1 MGAYLSEPVTEK
13 VSSDEAND
21 KLECGASSMQGWR
34 VNQEDAHN
42 TILEYDSNTSLFAVY
57 DGHGGAE
64 VATYCSQNLP
74 NFIKNTE
81 AYKSGEL
88 TKALEDAFLGFD
100 ATIATK
106 EVMDILKELAGEI
119 NPPGP
124 SDNEEES
131 EDDNVSNL
139 YQEARLPLQEV
150 LAKYENK
157 LSTLHRA
164 RLGDTTTPL
173 SPCLR
178 AKKNT
183 EEAGGSGAGGS
194 SSSSGVAVAAG
205 SSSEQPAVEA
215 SSSKNGLSSTKEVAE
230 GSNADED
237 TGGVSSTNNEEDK
250 DVNGEVSTSEP
261 AEKAKEP
268 VAMEVDKANST
279 APDSSEDNCLQPEQ
293 SGDAKSS
300 VATGNGA
307 TSESCNGEVT
317 DSKQVDGEES
327 NITSSNG
334 SATPAKGKAKD
345 KTAAVSS
352 SDTKGRDRPKDAK
365 IRRAAAAVYETLL
378 RQAAEEDDDESD
390 SNDETFE
397 GGEVNSSDDENVNGV
412 EESSND
418 GNMPILECYA
428 GDGEEEED
436 EDELEAESSDDD
448 GEEDISMNEEPG
460 NDSGCT
466 AVVALLRGNEL
477 YVANAGDSRCIICRE
492 GKAIDMSI
500 DHKPEDTPEL
510 ERINKAGGKVS
521 NDGRINGGLNLSR
534 AIGDHSYKQNKDLG
548 AKEQMITALPDVKT
562 LTIDPEKDQ
571 FMVLACDGIWNFMSS
586 QDVCDFI
593 LPRLA
598 EGRERLSQICE
609 EMFDH
614 CLAPSTMGDG
624 TGCDNMTAIIVRFK
638 GGVISEV
645 GQHTSNAEGA
655 KKRAAEEEHNQE
667 EQQDSKR
674 QKFDDPLSSSVV
686 TSSV

>member
-42 TILEYDSNTSLFAVY
+42 TILEYDTNTSLFAVY

-74 NFIKNTE
+74 NFIKNTD
-81 AYKSGEL
+81 AYKSGDL
-88 TKALEDAFLGFD
+88 TKALEDAFLDFD

-157 LSTLHRA
+157 LSSLHRA
-164 RLGDTTTPL
+164 RLGDTATPL

-183 EEAGGSGAGGS
+183 DEAGSSGAGGS
-194 SSSSGVAVAAG
+194 GTSSSFAAG
-205 SSSEQPAVEA
+205 SSSEQPTAEA
-215 SSSKNGLSSTKEVAE
+215 SSSKNGVSSAKEA
-230 GSNADED
+230 ADED

-250 DVNGEVSTSEP
+250 EVNGEVSTSEP
-261 AEKAKEP
+261 DEKAKDS
-268 VAMEVDKANST
+268 VAMEVDKSNAT

-293 SGDAKSS
+293 SADAKTSAAKGS
-300 VATGNGA
+300 GA
-307 TSESCNGEVT
+307 SDACNGEVT

-334 SATPAKGKAKD
+334 STTPSKGKAK
-345 KTAAVSS
+345 
-352 SDTKGRDRPKDAK
+352 
-365 IRRAAAAVYETLL
+365 
-378 RQAAEEDDDESD
+378 
-390 SNDETFE
+390 
-397 GGEVNSSDDENVNGV
+397 
-412 EESSND
+412 
-418 GNMPILECYA
+418 

-436 EDELEAESSDDD
+436 DELEAESSDDD

-466 AVVALLRGNEL
+466 AVVALLRGKEL
-477 YVANAGDSRCIICRE
+477 FVANAGDSRCIICRE

-500 DHKPEDTPEL
+500 DHKPEDAPEL
-510 ERINKAGGKVS
+510 ERITKAGGKVS

-638 GGVISEV
+638 DGVISDV
-645 GQHTSNAEGA
+645 AQHTSQAEGA
-655 KKRAAEEEHNQE
+655 KKRAAEEEHNEE
-667 EQQDSKR
+667 EQQESKR
-674 QKFDDPLSSSVV
+674 QKVDDTLSSSVV

>member
-13 VSSDEAND
+13 VSSDESNS

-42 TILEYDSNTSLFAVY
+42 TVLDFDVNTSLFAVY

-64 VATYCSQNLP
+64 VATYCSKNLP
-74 NFIKNTE
+74 DYIKNTE
-81 AYKSGEL
+81 AYKNGDL

-100 ATIATK
+100 ANIATK
-106 EVMDILKELAGEI
+106 EVMALLKELAGEI

-124 SDNEEES
+124 SDNEES
-131 EDDNVSNL
+131 EDENVSNL
-139 YQEARLPLQEV
+139 YQEAHLPLQEV

-157 LSTLHRA
+157 LSSLHRA
-164 RLGDTTTPL
+164 RLGDTATPL

-178 AKKNT
+178 AKKNPD
-183 EEAGGSGAGGS
+183 EAGGSGLGA
-194 SSSSGVAVAAG
+194 SSSGASASASGSSTSDVAAEG
-205 SSSEQPAVEA
+205 GPSCSDPEA
-215 SSSKNGLSSTKEVAE
+215 KP
-230 GSNADED
+230 DED
-237 TGGVSSTNNEEDK
+237 TGGVSSTNSNDQDK

-261 AEKAKEP
+261 QESAKP
-268 VAMEVDKANST
+268 MEVDKST
-279 APDSSEDNCLQPEQ
+279 APDSSGDNCTQPNQSEDAKPAVASNG
-293 SGDAKSS
+293 SGDA
-300 VATGNGA
+300 
-307 TSESCNGEVT
+307 CNGEVT

-334 SATPAKGKAKD
+334 STSPLKGKNKAKLSP
-345 KTAAVSS
+345 VSS
-352 SDTKGRDRPKDAK
+352 TDKAVPDRPKK
-365 IRRAAAAVYETLL
+365 SKLRRAAAAVYESLL
-378 RQAAEEDDDESD
+378 RQASEEDDDESD

-397 GGEVNSSDDENVNGV
+397 GGEINSSDEENVNGV
-412 EESSND
+412 EDSSNEGED
-418 GNMPILECYA
+418 EE
-428 GDGEEEED
+428 DEEEED
-436 EDELEAESSDDD
+436 YDAESSDEDV
-448 GEEDISMNEEPG
+448 EEDISMTEEPG

-466 AVVALLRGNEL
+466 AVVALLKGNEL

-500 DHKPEDTPEL
+500 DHKPEDAPEL
-510 ERINKAGGKVS
+510 NRIKKAGGKVS

-534 AIGDHSYKQNKDLG
+534 AIGDHSYKQNKELD

-562 LTIDPEKDQ
+562 LTIDPTKDQ

-614 CLAPSTMGDG
+614 CLAPGTMGDG

-638 GGVISEV
+638 DGLISDVARAE
-645 GQHTSNAEGA
+645 AEGP
-655 KKRAAEEEHNQE
+655 KKRPADDEADEAD
-667 EQQDSKR
+667 QQDSKR
-674 QKFDDPLSSSVV
+674 QKTEDLSSSLV

>member
-13 VSSDEAND
+13 VSNDEANN

-42 TILEYDSNTSLFAVY
+42 TILEFDENTSLFAVY

-74 NFIKNTE
+74 NFIKETE

-100 ATIATK
+100 ASIATK
-106 EVMDILKELAGEI
+106 EIMDILKELAGEI

-131 EDDNVSNL
+131 EDENVSL
-139 YQEARLPLQEV
+139 YQEAKLPLQEV

-157 LSTLHRA
+157 LTTLHRN
-164 RLGDTTTPL
+164 RLGDATTPL

-183 EEAGGSGAGGS
+183 DESAAGSSGAGT
-194 SSSSGVAVAAG
+194 SSSGSGLTFAAG
-205 SSSEQPAVEA
+205 SSSEQPNDEA
-215 SSSKNGLSSTKEVAE
+215 SSSKNGLTSSKEE
-230 GSNADED
+230 GDNADED
-237 TGGVSSTNNEEDK
+237 TGGVSSTNCNEGDK
-250 DVNGEVSTSEP
+250 DLNGEVSTSEP
-261 AEKAKEP
+261 DDKTVVSAA
-268 VAMEVDKANST
+268 VDVEKANST

-293 SGDAKSS
+293 SEDAKNS
-300 VATGNGA
+300 AATTGNGT
-307 TSESCNGEVT
+307 TSEICNGEVT
-317 DSKQVDGEES
+317 DSVQGSGEDS

-334 SATPAKGKAKD
+334 SAVPGKAKD
-345 KTAAVSS
+345 KASPVSS
-352 SDTKGRDRPKDAK
+352 SDAKRFRPKEAK
-365 IRRAAAAVYETLL
+365 IRRAAAAVYESLM

-397 GGEVNSSDDENVNGV
+397 GGEVNSSDEENVNGV

-418 GNMPILECYA
+418 GDA
-428 GDGEEEED
+428 EED
-436 EDELEAESSDDD
+436 DEEDYEAESSDDE
-448 GEEDISMNEEPG
+448 GEDISMTEEPG

-500 DHKPEDTPEL
+500 DHKPEDAPEL
-510 ERINKAGGKVS
+510 ERITNAGGKVS

-534 AIGDHSYKQNKDLG
+534 AIGDHSYKKSKDLG
-548 AKEQMITALPDVKT
+548 PKEQMITAFPDVKT
-562 LTIDPEKDQ
+562 LTIDPGKDQ

-593 LPRLA
+593 LPRLT

-638 GGVISEV
+638 DGAISEV
-645 GQHTSNAEGA
+645 GQHTVNPEGS
-655 KKRAAEEEHNQE
+655 KKRPAEEEHSQE
-667 EQQDSKR
+667 EKQDSKR
-674 QKFDDPLSSSVV
+674 QKVDDPLSSSVV

>member
-13 VSSDEAND
+13 MSNDEANA

-34 VNQEDAHN
+34 VNQEDSHN
-42 TILEYDSNTSLFAVY
+42 TILNYDTDTAFFAVY

-74 NFIKNTE
+74 EYIRNTD
-81 AYKSGEL
+81 AYKSGDLVNAL
-88 TKALEDAFLGFD
+88 TDAFLGFD

-124 SDNEEES
+124 SDNEES
-131 EDDNVSNL
+131 EDEN
-139 YQEARLPLQEV
+139 EV

-157 LSTLHRA
+157 LSTLHRT
-164 RLGDTTTPL
+164 RLGDTATPL

-183 EEAGGSGAGGS
+183 DEAGASAS
-194 SSSSGVAVAAG
+194 SSSSGQAAG
-205 SSSEQPAVEA
+205 SSIEQVCDAT
-215 SSSKNGLSSTKEVAE
+215 SSSKNGLPDDDQKENNGE
-230 GSNADED
+230 ED
-237 TGGVSSTNNEEDK
+237 MGGVSSTNSNEEDK
-250 DVNGEVSTSEP
+250 DLNGEVSTSAPEN
-261 AEKAKEP
+261 EVKDNI
-268 VAMEVDKANST
+268 AMEVDKTSLT
-279 APDSSEDNCLQPEQ
+279 APDSSEDNCRQPEQ
-293 SGDAKSS
+293 SEDVKSS
-300 VATGNGA
+300 TNSGNGLN
-307 TSESCNGEVT
+307 SETCNGEVT
-317 DSKQVDGEES
+317 DSKQVDGEDS

-334 SATPAKGKAKD
+334 SVTPLKSNKEKSP
-345 KTAAVSS
+345 VSS
-352 SDTKGRDRPKDAK
+352 TDKAAPERPKKSK
-365 IRRAAAAVYETLL
+365 IRRAAAAVYESLL
-378 RQAAEEDDDESD
+378 RQATVEDDDESD

-397 GGEVNSSDDENVNGV
+397 GGEVNSSDEENINGI
-412 EESSND
+412 EDSSN
-418 GNMPILECYA
+418 E
-428 GDGEEEED
+428 DGEDEED
-436 EDELEAESSDDD
+436 YEAESSDEE
-448 GEEDISMNEEPG
+448 GEEDISMTEEPG

-466 AVVALLRGNEL
+466 AIVALLKGNEL

-510 ERINKAGGKVS
+510 ERITKAGGKVS
-521 NDGRINGGLNLSR
+521 YDGRINGGLNLSR
-534 AIGDHSYKQNKDLG
+534 AIGDHSYKQNKELD
-548 AKEQMITALPDVKT
+548 AKEQMVTALPDVKT
-562 LTIDPEKDQ
+562 LTIDTSKDQ

-614 CLAPSTMGDG
+614 CLAPTTLGDG

-638 GGVISEV
+638 DGAISDI
-645 GQHTSNAEGA
+645 GQHSNAEGS
-655 KKRAAEEEHNQE
+655 KKRIAEDEPCDDN
-667 EQQDSKR
+667 QQDQKR
-674 QKFDDPLSSSVV
+674 QKLDDSLSSSVV

>member
-13 VSSDEAND
+13 ISSDESNSN
-21 KLECGASSMQGWR
+21 LECGASSMQGWR

-42 TILEYDSNTSLFAVY
+42 TILDFDLNTSLFAVY

-74 NFIKNTE
+74 NYIKNTE
-81 AYKSGEL
+81 AYKNGDL
-88 TKALEDAFLGFD
+88 VKALSDAFLGFD
-100 ATIATK
+100 ATIASK
-106 EVMDILKELAGEI
+106 EVMDILKELAAGEI

-124 SDNEEES
+124 SDNEES
-131 EDDNVSNL
+131 EDESISNL
-139 YQEARLPLQEV
+139 YKEARLPLQEIPFQEV

-164 RLGDTTTPL
+164 RLGDTSTPL

-178 AKKNT
+178 AKKNVD
-183 EEAGGSGAGGS
+183 EAGGSGAGAS
-194 SSSSGVAVAAG
+194 SSSSGLIFAAG
-205 SSSEQPAVEA
+205 SSTEQPVIEA
-215 SSSKNGLSSTKEVAE
+215 SSSSNGSTNSQENN
-230 GSNADED
+230 GTSNTED
-237 TGGVSSTNNEEDK
+237 TGGVSSTNSNDDK
-250 DVNGEVSTSEP
+250 ERNGEVSTSEP
-261 AEKAKEP
+261 DEKAKEKIS
-268 VAMEVDKANST
+268 MDLEKT
-279 APDSSEDNCLQPEQ
+279 APDSSADNCRQPEQ
-293 SGDAKSS
+293 SENCKVKADTNA
-300 VATGNGA
+300 A
-307 TSESCNGEVT
+307 SEVCNGEVT
-317 DSKQVDGEES
+317 ESKQVEEE

-334 SATPAKGKAKD
+334 CNTPENAKD
-345 KTAAVSS
+345 KFPVSS
-352 SDTKGRDRPKDAK
+352 TDKAIPERPKK
-365 IRRAAAAVYETLL
+365 SKLRRAAAAVYETLL
-378 RQAAEEDDDESD
+378 RRASADDDDSD

-397 GGEVNSSDDENVNGV
+397 GGEVDSSEEENVNGV

-418 GNMPILECYA
+418 GEA
-428 GDGEEEED
+428 EEEED
-436 EDELEAESSDDD
+436 DEEDYEADSSDEECED
-448 GEEDISMNEEPG
+448 GMSLSEEPG

-500 DHKPEDTPEL
+500 DHKPEDAPEL
-510 ERINKAGGKVS
+510 ERITKAGGKVS
-521 NDGRINGGLNLSR
+521 NEGRINGGLNLSR
-534 AIGDHSYKQNKDLG
+534 AIGDHSYKQNKDLD
-548 AKEQMITALPDVKT
+548 ATEQMITALPDVKT
-562 LTIDPEKDQ
+562 LTIEPEKDQ

-598 EGRERLSQICE
+598 EGREKLSQICE

-638 GGVISEV
+638 DGVIV
-645 GQHTSNAEGA
+645 DAGQHKTNTEAP
-655 KKRAAEEEHNQE
+655 KKRAAEEEPSDD
-667 EQQDSKR
+667 QQDLKR
-674 QKFDDPLSSSVV
+674 QKIEDPLSSSIV

>member
-13 VSSDEAND
+13 VSSDEANA

-42 TILEYDSNTSLFAVY
+42 TILDFDVNTSFFAVY

-88 TKALEDAFLGFD
+88 VKALEDAFLGFD

-124 SDNEEES
+124 SDNEES
-131 EDDNVSNL
+131 EDENVSNL
-139 YQEARLPLQEV
+139 YQEASLPLQEV

-164 RLGDTTTPL
+164 RLGDTATPL

-183 EEAGGSGAGGS
+183 DEPGGSGAS
-194 SSSSGVAVAAG
+194 SSSSGLSAAG
-205 SSSEQPAVEA
+205 SSSEQPGEGA
-215 SSSKNGLSSTKEVAE
+215 SSSKNGATAMDTTPGKP
-230 GSNADED
+230 DED
-237 TGGVSSTNNEEDK
+237 SGGVSSTNSNEEDK
-250 DVNGEVSTSEP
+250 DLNGEVSTSEP
-261 AEKAKEP
+261 TENAKEATKEEKP
-268 VAMEVDKANST
+268 NST
-279 APDSSEDNCLQPEQ
+279 APDSSEDNHHQPEQ
-293 SGDAKSS
+293 SGDAKTK
-300 VATGNGA
+300 AGNGA
-307 TSESCNGEVT
+307 DVCNGEVT
-317 DSKQVDGEES
+317 DSKQSDKGED

-334 SATPAKGKAKD
+334 ATPKGKGKEKASP
-345 KTAAVSS
+345 VSS
-352 SDTKGRDRPKDAK
+352 TDKATPERPKK
-365 IRRAAAAVYETLL
+365 SKLRRAAAAVYETLL

-397 GGEVNSSDDENVNGV
+397 GGEINSSDEENVNGV

-418 GNMPILECYA
+418 GEA
-428 GDGEEEED
+428 EEED
-436 EDELEAESSDDD
+436 EDEYEAESSDDE
-448 GEEDISMNEEPG
+448 GEEDISLTEEPG

-477 YVANAGDSRCIICRE
+477 FVANAGDSRCIICRE

-510 ERINKAGGKVS
+510 ERITKAGGKVS

-534 AIGDHSYKQNKDLG
+534 AIGDHSYKQNKELD

-562 LTIDPEKDQ
+562 LTIDPVKDQ

-638 GGVISEV
+638 DGVI
-645 GQHTSNAEGA
+645 AEAARVAADGA
-655 KKRAAEEEHNQE
+655 KKRAAEDEPSQ

-674 QKFDDPLSSSVV
+674 QKVDDPLSSSVV

>member
-81 AYKSGEL
+81 AYKNGDL
-88 TKALEDAFLGFD
+88 IKALEDAFLGFD

-157 LSTLHRA
+157 LSSLHRA
-164 RLGDTTTPL
+164 RLGDTATPL

-183 EEAGGSGAGGS
+183 DEAGSSGASGSGTS
-194 SSSSGVAVAAG
+194 SSFAAG
-205 SSSEQPAVEA
+205 SSSEPPSTEA
-215 SSSKNGLSSTKEVAE
+215 SSSKNGVSSVKE
-230 GSNADED
+230 ADED
-237 TGGVSSTNNEEDK
+237 TGGVSSTNSNEEDK

-261 AEKAKEP
+261 DEKAKDS
-268 VAMEVDKANST
+268 VAMEVDKSNTT
-279 APDSSEDNCLQPEQ
+279 APDSSEDNCHQPEQ
-293 SGDAKSS
+293 SADAKSS
-300 VATGNGA
+300 PAKGSSA
-307 TSESCNGEVT
+307 PDACNGEVT

-334 SATPAKGKAKD
+334 STTPSKGKAKA
-345 KTAAVSS
+345 AAVSS
-352 SDTKGRDRPKDAK
+352 SDVKAPKDPK
-365 IRRAAAAVYETLL
+365 RRRAAAAVYESLL
-378 RQAAEEDDDESD
+378 RQAAEEDDDDSD

-397 GGEVNSSDDENVNGV
+397 GGEINSSDEENVNGV

-418 GNMPILECYA
+418 G
-428 GDGEEEED
+428 DGEEEEED
-436 EDELEAESSDDD
+436 DELEAESSDDD

-466 AVVALLRGNEL
+466 AVVALLRGKEL
-477 YVANAGDSRCIICRE
+477 FVANAGDSRCIICRE

-500 DHKPEDTPEL
+500 DHKPEDAPEL
-510 ERINKAGGKVS
+510 ERITKAGGKVS

-638 GGVISEV
+638 DGVISDV
-645 GQHTSNAEGA
+645 AQHTSQAEGA
-655 KKRAAEEEHNQE
+655 KKRAAEEENEE
-667 EQQDSKR
+667 EQQESKR
-674 QKFDDPLSSSVV
+674 QKVDDTLSSSVV

>member
-13 VSSDEAND
+13 VSSDEANARV
-21 KLECGASSMQGWR
+21 ECGSSSMQGWR

-81 AYKSGEL
+81 AYKSGDL
-88 TKALEDAFLGFD
+88 IKALEDAFLGFD
-100 ATIATK
+100 ATIASK

-124 SDNEEES
+124 SDNEDES
-131 EDDNVSNL
+131 EDENVSNL
-139 YQEARLPLQEV
+139 FQEASLPLQEV

-157 LSTLHRA
+157 LSTLNRA
-164 RLGDTTTPL
+164 RLGDSTTPL

-183 EEAGGSGAGGS
+183 DEAGGSGAGGS
-194 SSSSGVAVAAG
+194 SSGSSLAFAAG
-205 SSSEQPAVEA
+205 SSSEPPTAEA
-215 SSSKNGLSSTKEVAE
+215 SSSKNGLSSSKEATE
-230 GSNADED
+230 DSNADED

-261 AEKAKEP
+261 AEKAKDS

-279 APDSSEDNCLQPEQ
+279 APDSSEDNRLQPEQ
-293 SGDAKSS
+293 SADAKSS
-300 VATGNGA
+300 GATGNGDA
-307 TSESCNGEVT
+307 SDPCNGEVT

-334 SATPAKGKAKD
+334 SATPAKGKEK
-345 KTAAVSS
+345 AAVVSS
-352 SDTKGRDRPKDAK
+352 SDGKRPKETK
-365 IRRAAAAVYETLL
+365 MRRAAAAAVYESLL
-378 RQAAEEDDDESD
+378 RQADEDDDESD

-397 GGEVNSSDDENVNGV
+397 GGEVNSSDDENVNGI

-418 GNMPILECYA
+418 

-436 EDELEAESSDDD
+436 DELEAESSDED
-448 GEEDISMNEEPG
+448 GEDMSMNEEPG
-460 NDSGCT
+460 SDSGCT

-492 GKAIDMSI
+492 GKAVDMSI

-510 ERINKAGGKVS
+510 ERITKAGGKVS
-521 NDGRINGGLNLSR
+521 SDGRINGGLNLSR
-534 AIGDHSYKQNKDLG
+534 AIGDHSYKQNKELG

-571 FMVLACDGIWNFMSS
+571 FMVLACDGIWNFMTS

-593 LPRLA
+593 LPRLE

-624 TGCDNMTAIIVRFK
+624 TGCDNMTAIIVVFK
-638 GGVISEV
+638 RGIISDV
-645 GQHTSNAEGA
+645 GQHSITAEGA

-674 QKFDDPLSSSVV
+674 QKIDDPLSSSVV

>member
-13 VSSDEAND
+13 ISNDESNN
-21 KLECGASSMQGWR
+21 KYECGASSMQGWR

-42 TILEYDSNTSLFAVY
+42 TILDFDTNTSLFAVF

-81 AYKSGEL
+81 AYKNGDL
-88 TKALEDAFLGFD
+88 VKALTDAFLGFD
-100 ATIATK
+100 ASIATK

-119 NPPGP
+119 NPAGP
-124 SDNEEES
+124 SDNEES
-131 EDDNVSNL
+131 EDECISNL
-139 YQEARLPLQEV
+139 YKEARLPLQEV

-164 RLGDTTTPL
+164 RLGDKATPL

-178 AKKNT
+178 AKRNID
-183 EEAGGSGAGGS
+183 EPGGSGLGAS
-194 SSSSGVAVAAG
+194 SSSAECSTAG
-205 SSSEQPAVEA
+205 SSSEQPIEA
-215 SSSKNGLSSTKEVAE
+215 SSSSNGANSKETQN
-230 GSNADED
+230 GDD
-237 TGGVSSTNNEEDK
+237 TGGVSSTNSSDDK
-250 DVNGEVSTSEP
+250 ERNGEVSTSEP
-261 AEKAKEP
+261 QETPEKVP
-268 VAMEVDKANST
+268 MEVDT
-279 APDSSEDNCLQPEQ
+279 TPDSSADNASRQPEQ
-293 SGDAKSS
+293 S
-300 VATGNGA
+300 
-307 TSESCNGEVT
+307 ESTDKPNSGPEEVCNGEVS
-317 DSKQVDGEES
+317 DSKQGEE

-334 SATPAKGKAKD
+334 VSTPEASKD
-345 KTAAVSS
+345 KSPVSS
-352 SDTKGRDRPKDAK
+352 SDKPMPDRPKK
-365 IRRAAAAVYETLL
+365 SKLRRAAAAVYESLL
-378 RQAAEEDDDESD
+378 RQATADDDESD

-397 GGEVNSSDDENVNGV
+397 GGEVDSSEEDNLNGV

-418 GNMPILECYA
+418 GEA
-428 GDGEEEED
+428 EEEEEEED
-436 EDELEAESSDDD
+436 EEAESSDEE
-448 GEEDISMNEEPG
+448 GEDISMTEEPG

-492 GKAIDMSI
+492 EKAIDMSI
-500 DHKPEDTPEL
+500 DHKPEDAPEL
-510 ERINKAGGKVS
+510 ERITKAGGKVS

-548 AKEQMITALPDVKT
+548 ATEQMITALPDVKT
-562 LTIDPEKDQ
+562 LTIEPEKDQ
-571 FMVLACDGIWNFMSS
+571 FMVLACDGIWNYMSS
-586 QDVCDFI
+586 QEVCDFI

-598 EGRERLSQICE
+598 EGREKLSQICE

-638 GGVISEV
+638 DGVIAEV
-645 GQHTSNAEGA
+645 AQAES
-655 KKRAAEEEHNQE
+655 KKRAAEELPE

-674 QKFDDPLSSSVV
+674 PKVDDPLSSSIV

>member
-13 VSSDEAND
+13 VSSDEANE

-42 TILEYDSNTSLFAVY
+42 TILEFDVNTSLFAVY

-64 VATYCSQNLP
+64 VATYCSQKLP
-74 NFIKNTE
+74 EFIKNTD
-81 AYKSGEL
+81 AYKSGEFI
-88 TKALEDAFLGFD
+88 KALEDAFLGFD
-100 ATIATK
+100 ANIATK
-106 EVMDILKELAGEI
+106 EVMDILKDLAGEI

-124 SDNEEES
+124 SDNEES
-131 EDDNVSNL
+131 DDENVNNL
-139 YQEARLPLQEV
+139 YQEAHLPLQEV

-157 LSTLHRA
+157 LSTLHRT

-183 EEAGGSGAGGS
+183 DEPGGS
-194 SSSSGVAVAAG
+194 AG
-205 SSSEQPAVEA
+205 SSSEQPGAAA
-215 SSSKNGLSSTKEVAE
+215 SSSKNGESSEKEE
-230 GSNADED
+230 DNPEED
-237 TGGVSSTNNEEDK
+237 TGGVSSTNSNEEDK
-250 DVNGEVSTSEP
+250 DLNGEVSTSEP
-261 AEKAKEP
+261 DKKTDES
-268 VAMEVDKANST
+268 AMDVDKPT
-279 APDSSEDNCLQPEQ
+279 TIAPDSSEDNCHQPEQ
-293 SGDAKSS
+293 SEDAKN
-300 VATGNGA
+300 TTPKENGSDA
-307 TSESCNGEVT
+307 CNGEVT
-317 DSKQVDGEES
+317 DSKQVEGEE
-327 NITSSNG
+327 NDITSSNG
-334 SATPAKGKAKD
+334 SATPVKSGKAKD
-345 KTAAVSS
+345 KTSPVSS
-352 SDTKGRDRPKDAK
+352 SDKATPERPKKAK
-365 IRRAAAAVYETLL
+365 LRRAAAAVYESLL
-378 RQAAEEDDDESD
+378 RQAEDDDESD

-397 GGEVNSSDDENVNGV
+397 GGEINSSDEENCNGV

-418 GNMPILECYA
+418 GE
-428 GDGEEEED
+428 GEEEED
-436 EDELEAESSDDD
+436 EEEYEAESSDED
-448 GEEDISMNEEPG
+448 GEEDLSMTEEPG

-466 AVVALLRGNEL
+466 AVVALLKGTEL
-477 YVANAGDSRCIICRE
+477 YVANAGDSRCIVCRE

-510 ERINKAGGKVS
+510 ERIINAGGKVS

-593 LPRLA
+593 VPRLE

-638 GGVISEV
+638 DGIIADVAK
-645 GQHTSNAEGA
+645 HTSNTEGS
-655 KKRAAEEEHNQE
+655 KKRVAEDEPNQD
-667 EQQDSKR
+667 EQQESKR
-674 QKFDDPLSSSVV
+674 QKVDDPLSSSVV

>member
-13 VSSDEAND
+13 VSSDEANE

-42 TILEYDSNTSLFAVY
+42 TILDFDGNTSLFAVY

-64 VATYCSQNLP
+64 VATYCSQKLP
-74 NFIKNTE
+74 DFIKNTD
-81 AYKSGEL
+81 AYKNGEL
-88 TKALEDAFLGFD
+88 IKALEDAFLGFD
-100 ATIATK
+100 ANIATK
-106 EVMDILKELAGEI
+106 EVMDFLKELAGEI

-124 SDNEEES
+124 SDNEES
-131 EDDNVSNL
+131 EDENVSNL
-139 YQEARLPLQEV
+139 YQEACLPLQQV

-164 RLGDTTTPL
+164 RLGDTATPL

-183 EEAGGSGAGGS
+183 DEPGGSGTGAS
-194 SSSSGVAVAAG
+194 SSSTGFTFAAG
-205 SSSEQPAVEA
+205 SSSEHPGDAA
-215 SSSKNGLSSTKEVAE
+215 SSSKNGESSEKEE
-230 GSNADED
+230 NNPEED
-237 TGGVSSTNNEEDK
+237 TGGVSSTNSNEEDK
-250 DVNGEVSTSEP
+250 EANGEVSTSEP
-261 AEKAKEP
+261 DQKADEAT
-268 VAMEVDKANST
+268 AMDVDKPNSI
-279 APDSSEDNCLQPEQ
+279 APDSSEDNCHQPEQ
-293 SGDAKSS
+293 SGDIKNTA
-300 VATGNGA
+300 ATENGSD
-307 TSESCNGEVT
+307 TCNGEVT
-317 DSKQVDGEES
+317 DSKQVEGEEN

-334 SATPAKGKAKD
+334 SATPVKSGKAKD
-345 KTAAVSS
+345 KTSPVSS
-352 SDTKGRDRPKDAK
+352 SEKAAPERPKK
-365 IRRAAAAVYETLL
+365 GKLRRAAAAVYESLL
-378 RQAAEEDDDESD
+378 RQAEDDDESD

-397 GGEVNSSDDENVNGV
+397 GGEINSSDEENCNGV

-418 GNMPILECYA
+418 GE
-428 GDGEEEED
+428 GEEEED
-436 EDELEAESSDDD
+436 EEDYEAESSDDD
-448 GEEDISMNEEPG
+448 GEEDISMTEEPG

-466 AVVALLRGNEL
+466 AVVALLKGNEL

-500 DHKPEDTPEL
+500 DHKPEDAPEL
-510 ERINKAGGKVS
+510 ERITKAGGKVS

-548 AKEQMITALPDVKT
+548 PKEQMITALPDVKT
-562 LTIDPEKDQ
+562 LTIDPEKDK

-586 QDVCDFI
+586 QDVCDFVMPK
-593 LPRLA
+593 LV

-638 GGVISEV
+638 DGVIAEV
-645 GQHTSNAEGA
+645 GKHTSNAEGS
-655 KKRAAEEEHNQE
+655 KKRTAEEEPSND
-667 EQQDSKR
+667 EQQETKR
-674 QKFDDPLSSSVV
+674 QKFDDSLSSSVV

>member
-13 VSSDEAND
+13 ISSDETND

-34 VNQEDAHN
+34 VNQEDSHN
-42 TILEYDSNTSLFAVY
+42 TILDYDVNTSFFAVY

-74 NFIKNTE
+74 DYIKKSE
-81 AYKSGEL
+81 AYKRGDLVNAL
-88 TKALEDAFLGFD
+88 TEAFLGFD

-124 SDNEEES
+124 SDNEES
-131 EDDNVSNL
+131 EDENVSNL
-139 YQEARLPLQEV
+139 YQEAHLPLQEV

-164 RLGDTTTPL
+164 RLGDTATPL

-183 EEAGGSGAGGS
+183 DETGASSAAS
-194 SSSSGVAVAAG
+194 SSSSGVTLAEG
-205 SSSEQPAVEA
+205 SSSEQVCDAA
-215 SSSKNGLSSTKEVAE
+215 SSSKNGLSASDNKEKEVKTE
-230 GSNADED
+230 ED
-237 TGGVSSTNNEEDK
+237 TGGVSSTNSNEEDK
-250 DVNGEVSTSEP
+250 DLNGEVSTSEP
-261 AEKAKEP
+261 DKTVKEN
-268 VAMEVDKANST
+268 VKMDVDKSNLT
-279 APDSSEDNCLQPEQ
+279 APDSSGDNCRLPEQ
-293 SGDAKSS
+293 SGDVKSTTNAGNG
-300 VATGNGA
+300 VATE
-307 TSESCNGEVT
+307 TCNGEVT
-317 DSKQVDGEES
+317 DSKQIDGEDS
-327 NITSSNG
+327 KITSSNG
-334 SATPAKGKAKD
+334 SVTPVQSGKAK
-345 KTAAVSS
+345 VSS
-352 SDTKGRDRPKDAK
+352 SEKLTPERPKKSK
-365 IRRAAAAVYETLL
+365 IRRAAAAVYESLL

-397 GGEVNSSDDENVNGV
+397 GGEVESSDEENVNGI
-412 EESSND
+412 EDSSN
-418 GNMPILECYA
+418 
-428 GDGEEEED
+428 EEEEGED
-436 EDELEAESSDDD
+436 EDEEDYEGESSDEE
-448 GEEDISMNEEPG
+448 GEEDISMTEEPG

-466 AVVALLRGNEL
+466 AIVALLKGNEL

-500 DHKPEDTPEL
+500 DHKPEDAPEH
-510 ERINKAGGKVS
+510 ERITKAGGKVS
-521 NDGRINGGLNLSR
+521 YDGRINGGLNLSR
-534 AIGDHSYKQNKDLG
+534 AIGDHSYKQHKELD
-548 AKEQMITALPDVKT
+548 AKEQMVTALPDVKT
-562 LTIDPEKDQ
+562 LTIDPTKDQ

-614 CLAPSTMGDG
+614 CLAPTTMGDG

-638 GGVISEV
+638 NGVISDV
-645 GQHTSNAEGA
+645 GQHSSNIEVS
-655 KKRAAEEEHNQE
+655 KKRTAEEEPCVDN
-667 EQQDSKR
+667 QQDTKR
-674 QKFDDPLSSSVV
+674 QKLDDSLSSSVV

>member
-13 VSSDEAND
+13 VSSDEANE

-42 TILEYDSNTSLFAVY
+42 TILDFDVNTSLFAVY

-74 NFIKNTE
+74 KFIKNTDT
-81 AYKSGEL
+81 YKRGEL
-88 TKALEDAFLGFD
+88 IQALEDAFLNFD

-106 EVMDILKELAGEI
+106 EVMDVLKELAGEI

-124 SDNEEES
+124 SDNDES
-131 EDDNVSNL
+131 EDENVSNL

-164 RLGDTTTPL
+164 RLGDTTTPM

-178 AKKNT
+178 AKKSAD
-183 EEAGGSGAGGS
+183 EPGS
-194 SSSSGVAVAAG
+194 SAG
-205 SSSEQPAVEA
+205 SSSEPSSGAA
-215 SSSKNGLSSTKEVAE
+215 SSSKNGPTE
-230 GSNADED
+230 GSGSKNDED
-237 TGGVSSTNNEEDK
+237 TGGVSSTNSYEEDK
-250 DVNGEVSTSEP
+250 DVNGEVSTSDPLEQKDTP
-261 AEKAKEP
+261 AA
-268 VAMEVDKANST
+268 DKPNST
-279 APDSSEDNCLQPEQ
+279 APDSSGDNCHQPEQ
-293 SGDAKSS
+293 SADAKVPDNAGGDA
-300 VATGNGA
+300 
-307 TSESCNGEVT
+307 CNGEVT

-334 SATPAKGKAKD
+334 SATLKGGKAKD
-345 KTAAVSS
+345 KTSPVSS
-352 SDTKGRDRPKDAK
+352 SEKVLPERPKK
-365 IRRAAAAVYETLL
+365 SKLRRAAAAVYESLL
-378 RQAAEEDDDESD
+378 RQAVEEDDDESD

-397 GGEVNSSDDENVNGV
+397 GGELNSSDEENVNGV
-412 EESSND
+412 DDSSNDEDKGEDDDEEECEEESS
-418 GNMPILECYA
+418 
-428 GDGEEEED
+428 
-436 EDELEAESSDDD
+436 
-448 GEEDISMNEEPG
+448 EEDIEEDLSMTEEPG

-466 AVVALLRGNEL
+466 AVVALLKGNEL

-500 DHKPEDTPEL
+500 DHKPEDPPEL
-510 ERINKAGGKVS
+510 ERITKAGGEVS

-638 GGVISEV
+638 NGLIAEV
-645 GQHTSNAEGA
+645 GQVSSNGEGS
-655 KKRAAEEEHNQE
+655 KKRAAEEEPSTE

-674 QKFDDPLSSSVV
+674 QKVDDPLSSSVV

>member
-13 VSSDEAND
+13 VSNDENND
-21 KLECGASSMQGWR
+21 ILECGASSMQGWR

-42 TILEYDSNTSLFAVY
+42 TILDFDVNTSFFAVY

-74 NFIKNTE
+74 DYIKNTD
-81 AYKSGEL
+81 AYKNGEL
-88 TKALEDAFLGFD
+88 IKALEDAFLGFD

-124 SDNEEES
+124 SDNEDS

-164 RLGDTTTPL
+164 RLGDTATPL

-178 AKKNT
+178 AKRNA
-183 EEAGGSGAGGS
+183 EEACGSGA
-194 SSSSGVAVAAG
+194 SSSGSGSFAAG
-205 SSSEQPAVEA
+205 SSSEPGEGA
-215 SSSKNGLSSTKEVAE
+215 SSSKNGSLLEK
-230 GSNADED
+230 GDD
-237 TGGVSSTNNEEDK
+237 DMGGVSSTNCNDDDK
-250 DVNGEVSTSEP
+250 DLNGEVSTSES
-261 AEKAKEP
+261 
-268 VAMEVDKANST
+268 ST
-279 APDSSEDNCLQPEQ
+279 NAIKKPITAAPDSSEDNRHQPPEQ
-293 SGDAKSS
+293 SADAKS
-300 VATGNGA
+300 AAAGNDV
-307 TSESCNGEVT
+307 CNGEVT
-317 DSKQVDGEES
+317 DSKQADKGES

-334 SATPAKGKAKD
+334 STTPLKGKGKASP
-345 KTAAVSS
+345 VSS
-352 SDTKGRDRPKDAK
+352 SDKAPERPKKAK
-365 IRRAAAAVYETLL
+365 LRRAAAAVYETLL
-378 RQAAEEDDDESD
+378 RQAAEEDDDSD
-390 SNDETFE
+390 SNDENFE
-397 GGEVNSSDDENVNGV
+397 GGEVNSSDEENVNGV

-418 GNMPILECYA
+418 GEA
-428 GDGEEEED
+428 GEEEEEEE
-436 EDELEAESSDDD
+436 EDYEAESSDED
-448 GEEDISMNEEPG
+448 GEEDISLTEEPG

-466 AVVALLRGNEL
+466 AVVALLKGNEL
-477 YVANAGDSRCIICRE
+477 FVANAGDSRCIICRE

-500 DHKPEDTPEL
+500 DHKPEDAPEL
-510 ERINKAGGKVS
+510 ERITKAGGKVS

-534 AIGDHSYKQNKDLG
+534 AVGDHSYKQNKDLD

-562 LTIDPEKDQ
+562 LTIDPAKDQ

-593 LPRLA
+593 LPKLA

-638 GGVISEV
+638 DGVVAEV
-645 GQHTSNAEGA
+645 AQHTNGEGA
-655 KKRAAEEEHNQE
+655 KKRAADGEPSDDQQE
-667 EQQDSKR
+667 TKR
-674 QKFDDPLSSSVV
+674 QKVDDPLSSSVV

>member
-13 VSSDEAND
+13 MSSDEFNE

-42 TILEYDSNTSLFAVY
+42 TILDFDEHTSLFAVY

-81 AYKSGEL
+81 AYKNGDMIQ
-88 TKALEDAFLGFD
+88 ALKDAFLGFD
-100 ATIATK
+100 ATIASK

-124 SDNEEES
+124 SDNEES
-131 EDDNVSNL
+131 EDENISNL
-139 YQEARLPLQEV
+139 YKDARLPLQEV

-157 LSTLHRA
+157 LSSLHRN
-164 RLGDTTTPL
+164 RLGDTTTPM

-178 AKKNT
+178 AKKHG
-183 EEAGGSGAGGS
+183 EEPGGSGAGAS
-194 SSSSGVAVAAG
+194 SSSSGIDVAG
-205 SSSEQPAVEA
+205 SSSEQVEDEA
-215 SSSKNGLSSTKEVAE
+215 TSSKNGSSLVEE
-230 GSNADED
+230 GCKTEED
-237 TGGVSSTNNEEDK
+237 SGVSSTNLNEEDK
-250 DVNGEVSTSEP
+250 EVNGEVSTTDDKDKS
-261 AEKAKEP
+261 
-268 VAMEVDKANST
+268 VTMEVDKVVNT
-279 APDSSEDNCLQPEQ
+279 PDSSGENCNQPEQ
-293 SGDAKSS
+293 SVDSKAP
-300 VATGNGA
+300 GNGST
-307 TSESCNGEVT
+307 TSEVCNGEVT
-317 DSKQVDGEES
+317 NSKVDGEN
-327 NITSSNG
+327 NISSSNG
-334 SATPAKGKAKD
+334 STTPKSVSSKD
-345 KTAAVSS
+345 KASPVSS
-352 SDTKGRDRPKDAK
+352 SKVMPDRPKK
-365 IRRAAAAVYETLL
+365 SSLRRAAAAVYETL
-378 RQAAEEDDDESD
+378 RQHSPDDDEESD

-397 GGEVNSSDDENVNGV
+397 GGEVDSSEGENVNGV
-412 EESSND
+412 EDSSED
-418 GNMPILECYA
+418 GDA
-428 GDGEEEED
+428 ED
-436 EDELEAESSDDD
+436 EDEEEEYEVESSDED
-448 GEEDISMNEEPG
+448 GEEDINMAEEPG

-466 AVVALLRGNEL
+466 AVVALLKGNEL

-492 GKAIDMSI
+492 GKAIDMSV
-500 DHKPEDTPEL
+500 DHKPEDTAEL
-510 ERINKAGGKVS
+510 ERITKAGGKVS

-534 AIGDHSYKQNKDLG
+534 AIGDHSYKQNKDLD
-548 AKEQMITALPDVKT
+548 AKEQMITALPDVNI
-562 LTIDPEKDQ
+562 LTIEPEKDQ

-638 GGVISEV
+638 EGVIADI
-645 GQHTSNAEGA
+645 GQYTNTEGS
-655 KKRAAEEEHNQE
+655 KKRAAEEEPSEDQQE
-667 EQQDSKR
+667 TKK
-674 QKFDDPLSSSVV
+674 QKVDDALSSSDV

>member
-13 VSSDEAND
+13 VSSDEANA

-42 TILEYDSNTSLFAVY
+42 TILDFDVNTSFFAVY

-74 NFIKNTE
+74 DYIKNTE

-88 TKALEDAFLGFD
+88 VKALEDAFLGFD

-124 SDNEEES
+124 SDNDES
-131 EDDNVSNL
+131 EDENVSNL
-139 YQEARLPLQEV
+139 YQEASLPLQEV

-164 RLGDTTTPL
+164 KLGDTATPL

-183 EEAGGSGAGGS
+183 DEPGGSGAS
-194 SSSSGVAVAAG
+194 SSSSGLSFAAG
-205 SSSEQPAVEA
+205 SSSEQAGEGA
-215 SSSKNGLSSTKEVAE
+215 SSSKNGAVEMDTTPDKP
-230 GSNADED
+230 DED
-237 TGGVSSTNNEEDK
+237 SGGVSSTNSNEEDK

-261 AEKAKEP
+261 DEKAKE
-268 VAMEVDKANST
+268 AQKASKSIST
-279 APDSSEDNCLQPEQ
+279 APDSSEDNCHQPEQ
-293 SGDAKSS
+293 SGDAKP
-300 VATGNGA
+300 TGNGA
-307 TSESCNGEVT
+307 SACNGEVT
-317 DSKQVDGEES
+317 DSKQTDKEED

-334 SATPAKGKAKD
+334 ATPVKGKG
-345 KTAAVSS
+345 
-352 SDTKGRDRPKDAK
+352 KGEA
-365 IRRAAAAVYETLL
+365 
-378 RQAAEEDDDESD
+378 
-390 SNDETFE
+390 
-397 GGEVNSSDDENVNGV
+397 
-412 EESSND
+412 
-418 GNMPILECYA
+418 
-428 GDGEEEED
+428 EEEE
-436 EDELEAESSDDD
+436 EYEAESSDEE
-448 GEEDISMNEEPG
+448 GEEDASLTEEPG

-466 AVVALLRGNEL
+466 AVVALLKGNEL

-510 ERINKAGGKVS
+510 ERITKAGGKVS

-534 AIGDHSYKQNKDLG
+534 AIGDHSYKQNKELD

-562 LTIDPEKDQ
+562 LTIDPVKDQ

-638 GGVISEV
+638 DGAIADAASAS
-645 GQHTSNAEGA
+645 TDGA
-655 KKRAAEEEHNQE
+655 KKRAADEEPSADD
-667 EQQDSKR
+667 QQHSKR
-674 QKFDDPLSSSVV
+674 QKVDDPLSSSDV

>member
-74 NFIKNTE
+74 NFIKNTD
-81 AYKSGEL
+81 AYKSGDL
-88 TKALEDAFLGFD
+88 TKALEDAFLDFD

-157 LSTLHRA
+157 LSSLHRA
-164 RLGDTTTPL
+164 RLGDTATPL

-183 EEAGGSGAGGS
+183 DEAGSSGAGGS
-194 SSSSGVAVAAG
+194 GTSSSFAAG
-205 SSSEQPAVEA
+205 SSSEQPSAEA
-215 SSSKNGLSSTKEVAE
+215 SSSKNGISSVKEV
-230 GSNADED
+230 ADED

-250 DVNGEVSTSEP
+250 EVNGEVSTSEP
-261 AEKAKEP
+261 DEKAKES
-268 VAMEVDKANST
+268 VAMEVDKSNATT

-293 SGDAKSS
+293 SADAKSS
-300 VATGNGA
+300 PAKGSGSSDA
-307 TSESCNGEVT
+307 CNGEVT

-334 SATPAKGKAKD
+334 STTPSKGKAKA
-345 KTAAVSS
+345 AAVSS
-352 SDTKGRDRPKDAK
+352 SDVKAPKDPK
-365 IRRAAAAVYETLL
+365 RRRAAAAVYESLL
-378 RQAAEEDDDESD
+378 RQAAEEDDDDSD

-397 GGEVNSSDDENVNGV
+397 GGEINSSDEENVNGV

-418 GNMPILECYA
+418 G
-428 GDGEEEED
+428 DGEEEED
-436 EDELEAESSDDD
+436 DELEAESSDDD

-466 AVVALLRGNEL
+466 AVVALLRGKEL
-477 YVANAGDSRCIICRE
+477 FVANAGDSRCIICRE

-500 DHKPEDTPEL
+500 DHKPEDAPEL
-510 ERINKAGGKVS
+510 ERITKAGGKVS

-638 GGVISEV
+638 DGVISDV
-645 GQHTSNAEGA
+645 AQHTSQAEGP
-655 KKRAAEEEHNQE
+655 KKRAAEEEHNEE
-667 EQQDSKR
+667 EQQESKR
-674 QKFDDPLSSSVV
+674 QKVDDTLSSSVV

>member
-13 VSSDEAND
+13 ISSDESNGN
-21 KLECGASSMQGWR
+21 LECGASSMQGWR

-42 TILEYDSNTSLFAVY
+42 TILDFDLNTSLFAVY

-74 NFIKNTE
+74 NYIKNTE
-81 AYKSGEL
+81 AYKNGDL
-88 TKALEDAFLGFD
+88 VKALTDAFLGFD
-100 ATIATK
+100 ATIASK

-124 SDNEEES
+124 SDNEES
-131 EDDNVSNL
+131 EDESISNL
-139 YQEARLPLQEV
+139 YKEARLPLQEIPFQEV

-164 RLGDTTTPL
+164 RLGDTSTPL

-178 AKKNT
+178 AKKSL
-183 EEAGGSGAGGS
+183 EEAGGSGAGAS
-194 SSSSGVAVAAG
+194 SSSSGSSFAAG
-205 SSSEQPAVEA
+205 SSTEQPVIEA
-215 SSSKNGLSSTKEVAE
+215 SSSSNGSANTQEN
-230 GSNADED
+230 GTGNADD
-237 TGGVSSTNNEEDK
+237 TGGVSSSNSNDDK
-250 DVNGEVSTSEP
+250 DTNGEVSTSEP
-261 AEKAKEP
+261 DEKAKEKISMK
-268 VAMEVDKANST
+268 VEKT
-279 APDSSEDNCLQPEQ
+279 APDSSADNCGQPEQ
-293 SGDAKSS
+293 SENCKEKAD
-300 VATGNGA
+300 TN
-307 TSESCNGEVT
+307 TPSEACNGEVT
-317 DSKQVDGEES
+317 ESKQGGEE

-334 SATPAKGKAKD
+334 CNTPENAKGTD
-345 KTAAVSS
+345 KFPVSS
-352 SDTKGRDRPKDAK
+352 TDKALPERPKK
-365 IRRAAAAVYETLL
+365 TKLRRAAAAVYETLL
-378 RQAAEEDDDESD
+378 RRASADDDDSD

-397 GGEVNSSDDENVNGV
+397 GGEVDSSEEENVNGV

-418 GNMPILECYA
+418 GEA
-428 GDGEEEED
+428 EEEED
-436 EDELEAESSDDD
+436 EEEDYEADSSDEECED
-448 GEEDISMNEEPG
+448 GMSLSEEPG

-466 AVVALLRGNEL
+466 AVVALLKGNEL

-500 DHKPEDTPEL
+500 DHKPEDAPEL
-510 ERINKAGGKVS
+510 ERITKAGGKVS
-521 NDGRINGGLNLSR
+521 NEGRINGGLNLSR
-534 AIGDHSYKQNKDLG
+534 AIGDHSYKQNKDLD
-548 AKEQMITALPDVKT
+548 ATEQMITALPDVKT
-562 LTIDPEKDQ
+562 LTIEPEKDQ

-598 EGRERLSQICE
+598 EGREKLSQICE

-638 GGVISEV
+638 DGVIVDV
-645 GQHTSNAEGA
+645 GQHKNNTEAP
-655 KKRAAEEEHNQE
+655 KKRAAEEEPSE
-667 EQQDSKR
+667 DQQDLKR
-674 QKFDDPLSSSVV
+674 QKVEDPLSSSIV

>member
-13 VSSDEAND
+13 VSSDESNE

-42 TILEYDSNTSLFAVY
+42 TILDFDEHTSLFAVY

-81 AYKSGEL
+81 AYKSGL
-88 TKALEDAFLGFD
+88 LVKALEEAFLGFD
-100 ATIATK
+100 ETIATK

-124 SDNEEES
+124 SDNEES
-131 EDDNVSNL
+131 DDENVSNL
-139 YQEARLPLQEV
+139 YQEAHLPLQEV

-164 RLGDTTTPL
+164 RLGDTATPL

-178 AKKNT
+178 AKKNS
-183 EEAGGSGAGGS
+183 EAGGSGAG
-194 SSSSGVAVAAG
+194 SSSSGSSSVATG
-205 SSSEQPAVEA
+205 SSSLSPGGA
-215 SSSKNGLSSTKEVAE
+215 SSSKNGEEAKQGNAE
-230 GSNADED
+230 ED
-237 TGGVSSTNNEEDK
+237 TGGVSSTNSNEEDK
-250 DVNGEVSTSEP
+250 DLNGEVSTSEP
-261 AEKAKEP
+261 GDKAKES
-268 VAMEVDKANST
+268 MEVNKPLST
-279 APDSSEDNCLQPEQ
+279 APDSSGDNCHQPEQ
-293 SGDAKSS
+293 SNNANKTPI
-300 VATGNGA
+300 AGNGDG
-307 TSESCNGEVT
+307 CNGEVT
-317 DSKQVDGEES
+317 DSKQADGEDN
-327 NITSSNG
+327 NISSSNG
-334 SATPAKGKAKD
+334 SATPVKSGKD
-345 KTAAVSS
+345 KVSPVSS
-352 SDTKGRDRPKDAK
+352 SDKPAPERPKK
-365 IRRAAAAVYETLL
+365 SKLRRAAAAVYESLL
-378 RQAAEEDDDESD
+378 RQATVEDDEESD

-397 GGEVNSSDDENVNGV
+397 GGEINSSDEENVNGV
-412 EESSND
+412 EDSSN
-418 GNMPILECYA
+418 
-428 GDGEEEED
+428 DGEEEEEEEEEEAENDSSD
-436 EDELEAESSDDD
+436 EDGD
-448 GEEDISMNEEPG
+448 EDISMTEEPG

-466 AVVALLRGNEL
+466 AVVALLKGNEL
-477 YVANAGDSRCIICRE
+477 FVANAGDSRCIVCRE

-500 DHKPEDTPEL
+500 DHKPEDAPEL
-510 ERINKAGGKVS
+510 ERITKAGGKVS

-562 LTIDPEKDQ
+562 LTINPEKDQ

-586 QDVCDFI
+586 QDVCDFV
-593 LPRLA
+593 LPRLI

-638 GGVISEV
+638 NGVISEV
-645 GQHTSNAEGA
+645 AKHSNTAEGT
-655 KKRAAEEEHNQE
+655 KKRAAEEEPSDD
-667 EQQDSKR
+667 QQDTKR
-674 QKFDDPLSSSVV
+674 QKVDDPLSSSVV